1 MINQIASIKDNIKLF
16 LTKYESMRDNDNELI
31 AFYWYRVMKTNGID
45 ESKYTSLNFLGDYS
59 KGKYPSAES
68 IRRCRQKIQE
78 QFPQLRGKSYK
89 NRHEN
94 EQDFRNQIK
103 SI

>member
-31 AFYWYRVMKTNGID
+31 AYYYYKVIQTNGKD
-45 ESKYTSLNFLGDYS
+45 QNYSAMNFLGDYS
-59 KGKYPSAES
+59 KGLYPSSES

-78 QFPQLRGKSYK
+78 QNPELRGKNYK
-89 NRHEN
+89 NRQDL
-94 EQDFRNQIK
+94 EQDFRSKIK
-103 SI
+103 SL

>member
-1 MINQIASIKDNIKLF
+1 MIKEILSIKDNIKTF

-31 AFYWYRVMKTNGID
+31 AYYYYKIMQTNGK
-45 ESKYTSLNFLGDYS
+45 EQNYSAMNFLGDYS
-59 KGKYPSAES
+59 KGLYPSAES

-78 QFPQLRGKSYK
+78 QCPQLRGKSYK
-89 NRHEN
+89 NRHDK